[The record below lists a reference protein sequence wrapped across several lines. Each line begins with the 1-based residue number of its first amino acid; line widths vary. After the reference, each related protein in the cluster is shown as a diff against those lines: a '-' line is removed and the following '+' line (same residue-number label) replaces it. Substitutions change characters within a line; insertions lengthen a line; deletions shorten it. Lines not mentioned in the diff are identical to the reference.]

1 MIQIGSTV
9 EYVNTK
15 GNRSVGLVVATSET
29 LTPGTELSENYPLAE
44 GQVNLVVFAAT
55 GVHYPRY
62 QVPSFALVEQWKA
75 QGNTDY
81 QDGGYWRP
89 LEG

>member
-1 MIQIGSTV
+1 MVQIGSTV
-9 EYVNTK
+9 EYVNTQ
-15 GNRSVGLVVATSET
+15 GNRSVGLVVATAAS
-29 LTPGTELSENYPLAE
+29 LTPGTALSEQFPLTE
-44 GQVNLVVFAAT
+44 DQVNLVVFSAT
-55 GVHYPRY
+55 GAHYPRY

-81 QDGGYWRP
+81 EKGGYWRP